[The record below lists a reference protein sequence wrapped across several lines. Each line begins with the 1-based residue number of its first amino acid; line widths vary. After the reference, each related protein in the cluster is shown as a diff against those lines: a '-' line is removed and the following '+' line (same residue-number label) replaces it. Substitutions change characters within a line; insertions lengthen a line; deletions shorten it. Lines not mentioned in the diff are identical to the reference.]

1 MNVQGSNWL
10 FDLGNTRL
18 KWARLDGAALGE
30 VHALAHVESGSAE
43 ERLDRAFAQIA
54 AGATAWLASV
64 AGDALTTDVSSALER
79 RDVRV
84 RRVHTQAAF
93 AGIRIA
99 YAEPARLGVDRFLAL
114 IAAHARA
121 PRAWLIVG
129 VGTALTLDL
138 LAADGTHH
146 GGLIAPSP
154 ALMRESLA
162 RRAPQLAEHGGA
174 VVDFATETLDA
185 LASGCGLMA
194 HALIERSLH
203 AATQR
208 LGAMPTLLLSGGGVA
223 VLDAAALADGWPAPV
238 EREPHLVLHGL
249 RLWALTQTGQIPD
262 S

>member
-1 MNVQGSNWL
+1 MSVRRSDWL

-18 KWARLDGAALGE
+18 KWARLDDDALGE
-30 VHALAHVESGSAE
+30 VHALPHVGTEHDDA
-43 ERLDRAFAQIA
+43 RLQRAFAEVP

-64 AGDALTTDVSSALER
+64 AGDSLAADVTRALER
-79 RDVRV
+79 RQARV
-84 RRVHTQAAF
+84 CRVHTQSAF
-93 AGIRIA
+93 AGMRIA

-121 PRAWLIVG
+121 PRPWLIVS

-138 LAADGTHH
+138 LDVDGRHH

-162 RRAPQLAEHGGA
+162 QRAPQLPVHGGA
-174 VVDFATETLDA
+174 VLDFASDTLDA
-185 LASGCGLMA
+185 LASGCTLMT

-203 AATQR
+203 AAVR
-208 LGAMPTLLLSGGGVA
+208 RIGAMPTVLLSGGGAAILDVA
-223 VLDAAALADGWPAPV
+223 AFDDAWPAPV

-249 RLWALTQTGQIPD
+249 RLWAQAQAG
-262 S
+262 

>member
-1 MNVQGSNWL
+1 MNDRSASWL

-18 KWARLDGAALGE
+18 KWSCLDGDALGE
-30 VHALAHVESGSAE
+30 VHALPHAESERSD
-43 ERLDRAFAQIA
+43 ERLDRAFAEIE

-64 AGDALTTDVSSALER
+64 ASDARAADVTGALER
-79 RDVRV
+79 CGARV
-84 RRVHTQAAF
+84 CRVHTQSGF
-93 AGIRIA
+93 AGVQIA

-121 PRAWLIVG
+121 QRPWLIVS

-162 RRAPQLAEHGGA
+162 QRAPQLPVHGGA
-174 VVDFATETLDA
+174 VVDFATDTPDA
-185 LASGCGLMA
+185 LASGCTLMVR
-194 HALIERSLH
+194 ALIERSLH
-203 AATQR
+203 TAAR
-208 LGAMPTLLLSGGGVA
+208 RIGAMPALLLSGGGTA
-223 VLDAAALADGWPAPV
+223 ALGDAARNNDWPTPV

-249 RLWALTQTGQIPD
+249 RLWALAQGR
-262 S
+262 

>member
-1 MNVQGSNWL
+1 MNDRSASWL

-18 KWARLDGAALGE
+18 KWSCLDGDALGE
-30 VHALAHVESGSAE
+30 VHALPHAESERSD
-43 ERLDRAFAQIA
+43 ERLDRAFAEIE

-64 AGDALTTDVSSALER
+64 ASDARAADVTGALER
-79 RDVRV
+79 RGVRV
-84 RRVHTQAAF
+84 GRVHTQASF
-93 AGIRIA
+93 AGVQIA

-121 PRAWLIVG
+121 QRSWLIVS

-162 RRAPQLAEHGGA
+162 QRAPQLPVHGGA
-174 VVDFATETLDA
+174 VVDFATDTPDA
-185 LASGCGLMA
+185 LASGCTLMVR
-194 HALIERSLH
+194 ALIERSLH
-203 AATQR
+203 TAAR
-208 LGAMPTLLLSGGGVA
+208 RIGAMPALLLSGGGTA
-223 VLDAAALADGWPAPV
+223 ALGDAARNNDWPTPV

-249 RLWALTQTGQIPD
+249 RLWALAQGR
-262 S
+262 